1 MVVVLSNVHLYLIY
15 LRKKERNRKKGIEG
29 QGRKEKG
36 GKEKRKERLA
46 FSTMEY
52 LKGQKVT
59 RN

>member
-1 MVVVLSNVHLYLIY
+1 MSNVHLYLIY